1 MSRVADVPLA
11 VALGSASHQGPR
23 ARNEDFLLAVTPE
36 GDALAN
42 KGALFAVADG
52 VSGNAGGREAAE
64 ALLRTLGEDYYT
76 TPDTWS
82 TAHALDTVIQGA
94 NRWILAQAAARPE
107 LAGMSSTLS
116 ALVLR
121 GRRYFVAHVGDSR
134 IYRLRGGSC
143 EQLTS
148 DHVWER
154 PDMRHVLKRAVG
166 LDRLLDVDYAE
177 GELGAGDVFV
187 LVSDGVWGPLQ
198 TLGLHEL
205 LLLHPEPRYA
215 AAALVREALA
225 RRGTD
230 NATALV
236 VQVVAMGA
244 ESLRDSVALN
254 LQCAAPP
261 RLKLG
266 TVWDGLEVLEVLHE
280 SRETLLY
287 KVREPASGQLR
298 VMKTLNPLADDE
310 AARGALAQE
319 AWLARRVQS
328 HYFPQAIAP
337 ARVPTGL
344 YHLMTWHPGAT
355 LQQHLEDGRRYVA
368 TEVAQLGIR
377 LLKGLGA
384 LHRLN
389 IVHRDIKP
397 ANLHWGLDERLRILD
412 FGVALCPGV
421 LERAAGNAGT
431 PSYLA
436 PELYAGTAASPASDL
451 YAAGVTLY
459 HLYTRKYPY
468 GEIEPFQH
476 PRFGEPVPPSRY
488 RPDCPGWL
496 ENVLLKA
503 VAREPG
509 ERFETAEEFRLALE
523 RGELHPLDVPRPLPL
538 LRRYGAWPL
547 VALLSLILNLVLL
560 LLLLR

>member
-1 MSRVADVPLA
+1 MPLA

-82 TAHALDTVIQGA
+82 MAQALDTVIQAA
-94 NRWILAQAAARPE
+94 NRWILAQAAARPG

-177 GELGAGDVFV
+177 GEFAADDVFV
-187 LVSDGVWGPLQ
+187 LASDGVWGPLQ

-236 VQVVAMGA
+236 VRVETPGE
-244 ESLRDSVALN
+244 ESLRDSLALD
-254 LQCAAPP
+254 LQLAAPP
-261 RLKLG
+261 RLKPG
-266 TVWDGLEVLEVLHE
+266 MPWDGLEVLEVLHE

-287 KVREPASGQLR
+287 KVREPTSGQLR
-298 VMKTLNPLADDE
+298 VMKTLNPLADEE

-319 AWLARRVQS
+319 AWLVKRVQS

-344 YHLMTWHPGAT
+344 YYLMTWHAGAT
-355 LQQHLEDGRRYVA
+355 LQQHLESGRRYLA
-368 TEVAQLGIR
+368 TEVTQLGIR

-384 LHRLN
+384 LHRMN

-436 PELYAGTAASPASDL
+436 PELYDGAAASPASDL

-476 PRFGEPVPPSRY
+476 PRYGEPVPPSRH

-496 ENVLLKA
+496 ENLLLRA

-509 ERFETAEEFRLALE
+509 GRFETAEEFRLALE
-523 RGELHPLDVPRPLPL
+523 RGEVRPLDAPRPLPL

>member
-1 MSRVADVPLA
+1 MPLA

-36 GDALAN
+36 GDALGN

-82 TAHALDTVIQGA
+82 TAHALDTVIQAA

-177 GELGAGDVFV
+177 GEFAADDVFV

-236 VQVVAMGA
+236 VRVETPGE
-244 ESLRDSVALN
+244 ESLRDSLALD
-254 LQCAAPP
+254 LQLAAPP
-261 RLKLG
+261 RLKPG
-266 TVWDGLEVLEVLHE
+266 TAWDGLEVLEVLHE

-287 KVREPASGQLR
+287 KVREPTGGQLR
-298 VMKTLNPLADDE
+298 VMKTLNPLADEE

-319 AWLARRVQS
+319 AWLVKRVQS

-337 ARVPTGL
+337 ARVPSGL
-344 YHLMTWHPGAT
+344 YYLMTWHAGAT
-355 LQQHLEDGRRYVA
+355 LQQHLESGRRYVA

-412 FGVALCPGV
+412 FGVALCPGM

-436 PELYAGTAASPASDL
+436 PELYDGATASPASDL

-476 PRFGEPVPPSRY
+476 PRFGEPVPPSRH

-496 ENVLLKA
+496 ENLLLKA
-503 VAREPG
+503 LAREPG
-509 ERFETAEEFRLALE
+509 GRFETAEEFRLALE
-523 RGELHPLDVPRPLPL
+523 RGEVHPLDAPRPLPL

-560 LLLLR
+560 LLLSR